1 LAKNSTRK
9 QITNEARKMLFDIE
23 NAMMRLKRI
32 DELGQCRSPV
42 IDKFVPPLIQSLNT
56 VHGFVETFRSKL

>member
-1 LAKNSTRK
+1 
-9 QITNEARKMLFDIE
+9 MLFDIE